1 MMQAR
6 DLTHVSLEG
15 AEAMHRAGRIS
26 DATWRRF
33 QILWIWAAPRF
44 SEPACSLRF
53 AYAQAHGEDA
63 LARREQNLRQRLC
76 REVK

>member
-1 MMQAR
+1 MQAR
-6 DLTHVSLEG
+6 DLIHASLE
-15 AEAMHRAGRIS
+15 AVEDMHRAGRIS

-33 QILWIWAAPRF
+33 QTFWTWAAPRF

-63 LARREQNLRQRLC
+63 LALREQRLRQRLFG
-76 REVK
+76 RAQ

>member
-6 DLTHVSLEG
+6 NLTHISLEA
-15 AEAMHRAGRIS
+15 AEDMHRAGRIS

-33 QILWIWAAPRF
+33 QTFWTWAAPRF

-63 LARREQNLRQRLC
+63 LVRREQRLRQRLF
-76 REVK
+76 RRTQ